1 MPYAG
6 IGPDKK
12 AQQFSGRVLTYLG
25 VVYDLRPE
33 CAVYVAWWFKT
44 PKDDP
49 KTIVTAEKFQIG
61 AGLSGYVAELTA
73 AFVLAELNI
82 TPTVRHADYIGSW
95 ISLLKEDKRAVFT
108 AARLASQAAEYILAF
123 QSNDSCLA
131 APFSRM
137 AA

>member
-61 AGLSGYVAELTA
+61 AGLSGYVAELA
-73 AFVLAELNI
+73 AAQICAVKGVP
-82 TPTVRHADYIGSW
+82 PTTRHAAYLQSW
-95 ISLLKEDKRAVFT
+95 INIMKADRRAIFT
-108 AARLASQAAEYILAF
+108 AASHASRAVEFLLAAAETPVEERP
-123 QSNDSCLA
+123 LA
-131 APFSRM
+131 A
-137 AA
+137 